1 VAIGGVVAVGF
12 LDEDRVIVGSHSG
25 TGVFYVHTGERIERT
40 CDEGYDWYQGD
51 PPFIRY
57 LSARGVR
64 LIRAAGLW
72 GGDLP
77 QSTADGWTSYRVDAG
92 AVLRAE
98 GQPDFNVDDPEEYRA
113 QGFSPLGGTFVYATS
128 SAVHLATR
136 RDREPVLHVRPGC
149 SARGPTE
156 GTGRDRRGPVPCT

>member
-1 VAIGGVVAVGF
+1 MQQWRAIPVAVGGVVAVGF

-25 TGVFYVHTGERIERT
+25 VGVFDVPTGERIERIY
-40 CDEGYDWYQGD
+40 DEGYNWYQGD

-57 LSARGVR
+57 PSSQGAR

-77 QSTADGWTSYRVDAG
+77 QSTTDGWTSYQVDEG

-98 GQPDFNVDDPEEYRA
+98 GQPDFIIEDPEEHRA
-113 QGFSPLGGTFVYATS
+113 QGFSPLGGAFVYATS
-128 SAVHLATR
+128 PTVHLATR
-136 RDREPVLHVRPGC
+136 RE
-149 SARGPTE
+149 
-156 GTGRDRRGPVPCT
+156 